1 MDESSGSCI
10 RCGKRDHLLEVECV
24 PYTLQMDRVLR
35 VGSTEMRRRG
45 AIFKHETVCVCPDC
59 ARRAVRNK
67 AVTVAIAQ
75 FVVWFAGLLIV
86 AGVFRAFV
94 RSSTLNVPEAL
105 FGVIPMVLAVAVAAC
120 VGAIAG
126 RLRFKQYAAL
136 PDAFGAAFL
145 RFKKKGNTNLYLP
158 CERSLYPGTDAAA
171 QKESFSRFSMISGTD
186 GRILMDEI
194 WEKHTR

>member
-1 MDESSGSCI
+1 MVESSGSCI

-45 AIFKHETVCVCPDC
+45 AIFKHETVCMCPDC

-67 AVTVAIAQ
+67 AVTVAVAQ
-75 FVVWFAGLLIV
+75 FVAWFAGLLIV
-86 AGVFRAFV
+86 AGLLRKMLQTSPLAI
-94 RSSTLNVPEAL
+94 PEAL
-105 FGVIPMVLAVAVAAC
+105 FGTVPVVLVVAVAAC
-120 VGAIAG
+120 VGAVAG
-126 RLRFKQYAAL
+126 RSRFKQYAAL

-145 RFKKKGNTNLYLP
+145 REKRKHANPCLP
-158 CERSLYPGTDAAA
+158 CDRSLYPGEDEA
-171 QKESFSRFSMISGTD
+171 SRKKWFYQLSSVSGVD
-186 GRILMDEI
+186 GRILMDEV